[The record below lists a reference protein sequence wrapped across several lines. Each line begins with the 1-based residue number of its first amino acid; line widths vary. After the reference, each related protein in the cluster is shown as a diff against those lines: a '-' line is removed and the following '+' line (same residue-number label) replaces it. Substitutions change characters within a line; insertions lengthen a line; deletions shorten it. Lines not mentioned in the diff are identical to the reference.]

1 VNVPPPVSIDLG
13 TPGGRLH
20 AELSG
25 PADGRLV
32 VCLPGLTANLR
43 GFDEIGG
50 RLAAAGFRV
59 AAVDLRGRGR
69 SDVTPPGTYGWPAHA
84 RDVAAAASALGR
96 ERFSVVGWSMG
107 AFVAMQLAA
116 VAPGRLER
124 LVLVDACSPVSDDIL
139 ALIRLAVERLG
150 TVSASADEYIVRMR
164 ALPTI
169 ERWSGFWERYFR
181 YELEPAD
188 GSDFIVAGESAAGRS
203 AGGVRARTS
212 REAVLEDLAY
222 GDAHD
227 PRDLWPA
234 LVMPVLLLRA
244 ARPLVPGGPFLVTA
258 SDVGELRRR
267 VAGVQVV
274 EIGANHYGIAA
285 APEAAEAAARF
296 LGPAG
301 PP

>member
-1 VNVPPPVSIDLG
+1 VNAPPPVAIDID
-13 TPGGRLH
+13 TPGGRLR
-20 AELSG
+20 AELTG
-25 PADGRLV
+25 PPDGRLV

-43 GFDEIGG
+43 GFDEIGR

-59 AAVDLRGRGR
+59 AALDLRGRGQ

-84 RDVAAAASALGR
+84 RDVSAAATALGR
-96 ERFSVVGWSMG
+96 ERYSVVGWSMG

-116 VAPGRLER
+116 LVPGRLER
-124 LVLVDACSPVSDDIL
+124 LVLVDACSPPAPGVL
-139 ALIRLAVERLG
+139 TLIRLAVERLG
-150 TVSASADEYIVRMR
+150 AVYPSADEYIARMR

-169 ERWSGFWERYFR
+169 ERWSEFWERYFR
-181 YELEPAD
+181 YELVPAD
-188 GSDFIVAGESAAGRS
+188 GSNFIVAGESAARRS

-234 LVMPVLLLRA
+234 VTMPALLLRA
-244 ARPLVPGGPFLVTA
+244 ARPLVPGGPFLVA
-258 SDVGELRRR
+258 AADAGELTRR
-267 VAGVQVV
+267 VPGVEAV
-274 EIGANHYGIAA
+274 EIDANHYGIAA

-296 LGPAG
+296 LAPFGT
-301 PP
+301 

>member
-1 VNVPPPVSIDLG
+1 MTARSTIVEID

-25 PADGRLV
+25 PPDGHLV
-32 VCLPGLTANLR
+32 ICLPGLTANLR
-43 GFDEIGG
+43 GFDVVGG
-50 RLAAAGFRV
+50 RLADAGFRV
-59 AAVDLRGRGR
+59 AALDLRGRGL

-84 RDVAAAASALGR
+84 RDVAAAAFGR

-116 VAPGRLER
+116 LAPGRLER
-124 LVLVDACSPVSDDIL
+124 IVLIDACSPPSADVL

-150 TVSASADEYIVRMR
+150 AVYPSADEYLARIR

-169 ERWSGFWERYFR
+169 ERWSEFWEQYFR
-181 YELEPAD
+181 YEL
-188 GSDFIVAGESAAGRS
+188 AAVP
-203 AGGVRARTS
+203 GGVRARTS

-222 GDAHD
+222 GDTHD

-234 LVMPVLLLRA
+234 LTAPVLLLRA

-258 SDVGELRRR
+258 SDIEGLKQR
-267 VAGVQVV
+267 VRGVRVV
-274 EIGANHYGIAA
+274 EIAANHYGIAA
-285 APEAAEAAARF
+285 APEAAGAALRF
-296 LGPAG
+296 LEGAAPA
-301 PP
+301 

>member
-1 VNVPPPVSIDLG
+1 MNVSPPVSTDLG
-13 TPGGRLH
+13 TPGGRLR

-59 AAVDLRGRGR
+59 AAVDLRGRGQ

-84 RDVAAAASALGR
+84 RDVAAAAAALGR

-116 VAPGRLER
+116 LAPGRLER
-124 LVLVDACSPVSDDIL
+124 LVLVDACSPVSDEVL

-150 TVSASADEYIVRMR
+150 AVSPSADQYVARMR

-181 YELEPAD
+181 YELVPAD
-188 GSDFIVAGESAAGRS
+188 
-203 AGGVRARTS
+203 GGVRARTS

-234 LVMPVLLLRA
+234 LIMPVLLLRA

-267 VAGVQVV
+267 VAGAQVA
-274 EIGANHYGIAA
+274 EIDANHYGIAA
-285 APEAAEAAARF
+285 TPAAAEAAARF

-301 PP
+301 PS

>member
-1 VNVPPPVSIDLG
+1 MNVPPPVSTDLG
-13 TPGGRLH
+13 TPGGRLR

-59 AAVDLRGRGR
+59 AAVDLRGRGQ

-84 RDVAAAASALGR
+84 RDVAAAAAALGR
-96 ERFSVVGWSMG
+96 DRFSVVGWSMG

-116 VAPGRLER
+116 LAPGRLER
-124 LVLVDACSPVSDDIL
+124 LVLVDACSPVSDEVL

-150 TVSASADEYIVRMR
+150 AVSPSADQYVARMR

-181 YELEPAD
+181 YELVPAD
-188 GSDFIVAGESAAGRS
+188 
-203 AGGVRARTS
+203 GGVRARTS

-258 SDVGELRRR
+258 PDVGELRRR
-267 VAGVQVV
+267 VAGVQVA
-274 EIGANHYGIAA
+274 EIDANHYGIAA
-285 APEAAEAAARF
+285 TPAAAEATVRF
-296 LGPAG
+296 LGPASIS
-301 PP
+301 

>member
-1 VNVPPPVSIDLG
+1 VSPPPPVAIDLD
-13 TPGGRLH
+13 TPGGRLR

-50 RLAAAGFRV
+50 RLAAAGLRV
-59 AAVDLRGRGR
+59 AALDLRGRGR

-84 RDVAAAASALGR
+84 RDVAAAATALGR

-107 AFVAMQLAA
+107 AFVAMQMAA
-116 VAPGRLER
+116 LAPGRLEW
-124 LVLVDACSPVSDDIL
+124 LVLVDACSPASAEVL

-150 TVSASADEYIVRMR
+150 AVYPSADEYVARMR

-181 YELEPAD
+181 YELVSAD
-188 GSDFIVAGESAAGRS
+188 
-203 AGGVRARTS
+203 GGVRARTS

-222 GDAHD
+222 GHAHD
-227 PRDLWPA
+227 PRELWPA
-234 LVMPVLLLRA
+234 LTMPALLLRA
-244 ARPLVPGGPFLVTA
+244 ARALVPGGPFLVTA
-258 SDVGELRRR
+258 SDVDELRRR

-274 EIGANHYGIAA
+274 EIEANHYGIAA

-296 LGPAG
+296 LGPAE
-301 PP
+301 PR